1 MLIALGI
8 IAIIV
13 LLLFLP
19 LKVVFSYHEKVFS
32 TKVFIFGVR
41 VFKHSPK
48 PKNKKDKKKDNAEDM
63 VKKAE
68 KSVGNLGERIRHY
81 ASVSKKATTL
91 ARKYA
96 KIKSIRLRMKIGVG
110 DAPSTAISTGII
122 WGQVYT
128 LIGIIGSIMYIDN
141 HDVEITPVYNESVLS
156 LDGECIIESRIVYII
171 FIAITILIKINSR
184 KGKEE

>member
-1 MLIALGI
+1 MLVALGI
-8 IAIIV
+8 IAIII

-19 LKVVFSYHEKVFS
+19 LKIVFSYHEKVFS
-32 TKVFIFGVR
+32 TKVFILGVR

-48 PKNKKDKKKDNAEDM
+48 PKNKKDKKKDNAEET

-68 KSVGNLGERIRHY
+68 KSVGKLGERIRHY

-96 KIKSIRLRMKIGVG
+96 KIKSICLRMKLGVG
-110 DAPSTAISTGII
+110 DAPSTAISTGIM

>member
-19 LKVVFSYHEKVFS
+19 LRIVFSYHEKVFS
-32 TKVFIFGVR
+32 TKVFAIGVQI
-41 VFKHSPK
+41 FKHSPK
-48 PKNKKDKKKDNAEDM
+48 TQKKDKKKDNAEET

-68 KSVGNLGERIRHY
+68 KSVGKLSDKIRHY
-81 ASVSKKATTL
+81 ASISKKATTL

-96 KIKSIRLRMKIGVG
+96 KIKSITLKMKIGVG
-110 DAPSTAISTGII
+110 DAPSTAISTGIM

-128 LIGIIGSIMYIDN
+128 LIGIIGSIMYIDK
-141 HDVEITPVYNESVLS
+141 HDVEIAPVYNENVLS

-171 FIAITILIKINSR
+171 FIAITMLIKINSR

>member
-1 MLIALGI
+1 MLISLGI

-19 LKVVFSYHEKVFS
+19 LRIVFSYHEKVLS
-32 TKVFIFGVR
+32 TKIFILGIR

-48 PKNKKDKKKDNAEDM
+48 PKDKKDKKKENPDET

-68 KSVGNLGERIRHY
+68 KNVGKLGERVRHY

-96 KIKSIRLRMKIGVG
+96 KIKNISLRMKIGVG
-110 DAPSTAISTGII
+110 DAPSTAISTGIM

-141 HDVEITPVYNESVLS
+141 HNVEITPVYDESVLS

>member
-19 LKVVFSYHEKVFS
+19 LKIIFSYHEKVFS
-32 TKVFIFGVR
+32 TKVFVSGVR

-48 PKNKKDKKKDNAEDM
+48 TKNKKDKKKDNAEET

-68 KSVGNLGERIRHY
+68 KSVGKLGERIRHY

-96 KIKSIRLRMKIGVG
+96 KIKSISLRMKIGAG
-110 DAPSTAISTGII
+110 DAPSTAISTGIM

-141 HDVEITPVYNESVLS
+141 HDVDVTPVYNETVLS
-156 LDGECIIESRIVYII
+156 IDGECIIKSRIVYII

>member
-19 LKVVFSYHEKVFS
+19 LKIVFSYDEKVFS
-32 TKVFIFGVR
+32 TKVFVLGVQ

-48 PKNKKDKKKDNAEDM
+48 TKNNKDKKKDNTEET

-68 KSVGNLGERIRHY
+68 KSVGKLGERIRHY
-81 ASVSKKATTL
+81 ASVSKKATSL

-96 KIKSIRLRMKIGVG
+96 KIKSIRLRMKIGTG
-110 DAPSTAISTGII
+110 DAPSTAISTGIM
-122 WGQVYT
+122 WGQAYT
-128 LIGIIGSIMYIDN
+128 LIGIIGNIMYIDK
-141 HDVEITPVYNESVLS
+141 HDVEITPVYNENVLS

-171 FIAITILIKINSR
+171 FIAITMLIKINSR

>member
-1 MLIALGI
+1 MLVALGI

-19 LKVVFSYHEKVFS
+19 LKIVFYYHEKVFS
-32 TKVFIFGVR
+32 TKVFVLGVR

-48 PKNKKDKKKDNAEDM
+48 PKDKKNKKKDNPEET

-68 KSVGNLGERIRHY
+68 KSVGKLGERIRHY

-91 ARKYA
+91 TRKYV
-96 KIKSIRLRMKIGVG
+96 KIKSIRLRMNLGVG
-110 DAPSTAISTGII
+110 DAPLTAISTGIM
-122 WGQVYT
+122 WGHVYT
-128 LIGIIGSIMYIDN
+128 LMGIIGSIMYIDN
-141 HDVEITPVYNESVLS
+141 HDVEITPVYNETVLS
-156 LDGECIIESRIVYII
+156 IDGECIIKSRIVYII

>member
-19 LKVVFSYHEKVFS
+19 LRIVFSYHEKVFS
-32 TKVFIFGVR
+32 TKVFAFGVQI
-41 VFKHSPK
+41 FKHSPK
-48 PKNKKDKKKDNAEDM
+48 TQKKDKKKDNAEET

-68 KSVGNLGERIRHY
+68 KSVGKLSEKIRHY
-81 ASVSKKATTL
+81 ASISKKATTL

-96 KIKSIRLRMKIGVG
+96 KIKSITLKMKIGVG
-110 DAPSTAISTGII
+110 DAPSTAISTGIM

-128 LIGIIGSIMYIDN
+128 LIGIIGSIMYIDK
-141 HDVEITPVYNESVLS
+141 HDVEITPVYNENVLS

>member
-19 LKVVFSYHEKVFS
+19 LRIVFSYHEKVFS
-32 TKVFIFGVR
+32 TKVFVLGVQ

-48 PKNKKDKKKDNAEDM
+48 TQKKDKKKDNAEET

-68 KSVGNLGERIRHY
+68 KSVGKLSDKIRHY
-81 ASVSKKATTL
+81 ASVSKKATSL

-96 KIKSIRLRMKIGVG
+96 KIKSIRLRMKIGTG
-110 DAPSTAISTGII
+110 DAPSTAISTGIM
-122 WGQVYT
+122 WGQAYT
-128 LIGIIGSIMYIDN
+128 LIGIIGNIMYIDK
-141 HDVEITPVYNESVLS
+141 HDVEITPVYNENVLS

-171 FIAITILIKINSR
+171 FIAITMLIKINSR

>member
-1 MLIALGI
+1 MLIAFGI

-19 LKVVFSYHEKVFS
+19 LKIVFSYHEKVFS
-32 TKVFIFGVR
+32 TRVFIVGIQ

-48 PKNKKDKKKDNAEDM
+48 PKDKKAKKNDNSEET

-68 KSVGNLGERIRHY
+68 KSVGKLGERIRHY

-96 KIKSIRLRMKIGVG
+96 KIKGISLKMKIGTG
-110 DAPSTAISTGII
+110 DAPLTAISTGIM

-141 HDVEITPVYNESVLS
+141 HDVEIVPVYNENLLS
-156 LDGECIIESRIVYII
+156 IDGECIIKSRIVYII

>member
-19 LKVVFSYHEKVFS
+19 LRIVFSYHEKVFS
-32 TKVFIFGVR
+32 TKVFAFGVQI
-41 VFKHSPK
+41 FKHSPK
-48 PKNKKDKKKDNAEDM
+48 TQKKDKKKDNAEET

-68 KSVGNLGERIRHY
+68 KSVGKLSEKIRHY
-81 ASVSKKATTL
+81 ASISRKATTL

-96 KIKSIRLRMKIGVG
+96 KIKSITLKMNIGTG
-110 DAPSTAISTGII
+110 DAPSTAISTGIM

-128 LIGIIGSIMYIDN
+128 LIGIIGSIMYIDK
-141 HDVEITPVYNESVLS
+141 HDVEITPVYNENVLS
-156 LDGECIIESRIVYII
+156 LDGECIIKSRIAYII